1 MVNFDWPGLLKWSLQ
16 YQDTQPSNVQARS
29 KEDLEFLEEAIKVAH
44 GMLPDYHKTC
54 LEAIDLLQSDDP
66 AEKLAA
72 LGVIQDCLDC
82 EPELARDLANRPE
95 AVKKVIDCVPNA
107 DPLSLEQACLV
118 LSFALGNN
126 PRLQDLV
133 YDFGGMD
140 IILTRIEKMRE
151 QVQTKSP
158 ENPVSKDEM
167 RLLGR
172 LLGCLSGLVKSNDRI
187 EKAFVAHPQ
196 GVTTVLRLLGDIRDH
211 RITAKT
217 ASLIQHLIAMQTLSL
232 DENDELLHTVDRSVS
247 RAIFYLPVDGAQQTQ
262 SILSLLAVTLCKA
275 ISACKVPQTHT
286 AVSERLK
293 CLRNGDADT
302 EEMSQWEAAA
312 GFR

>member
-16 YQDTQPSNVQARS
+16 YQDTQPSTNVQARS
-29 KEDLEFLEEAIKVAH
+29 KEDLEFLEQAIKTAH

-54 LEAIDLLQSDDP
+54 LEAIDLLQSADP

-95 AVKKVIDCVPNA
+95 AVKIVIGCVPDA

-126 PRLQDLV
+126 PGLQDLV

-140 IILTRIEKMRE
+140 IILSRIEKMRTA
-151 QVQTKSP
+151 VQGESHKSP
-158 ENPVSKDEM
+158 DEM
-167 RLLGR
+167 RLLNR
-172 LLGCLSGLVKSNDRI
+172 LLGCLNGLVKSNDRI
-187 EKAFVAHPQ
+187 ERAFVSHPQ
-196 GVTTVLRLLGDIRDH
+196 GVITILRLLGDIRDH
-211 RITAKT
+211 RITTKT
-217 ASLIQHLIAMQTLSL
+217 ASLLQHLIAMQTLSL
-232 DENDELLHTVDRSVS
+232 DENVELLHSVDSSVS
-247 RAIFYLPVDGAQQTQ
+247 RSIFYLPVEGAQQTR
-262 SILSLLAVTLCKA
+262 SVLSLLAVTLCKT
-275 ISACKVPQTHT
+275 ISACKIPQTHT

-293 CLRNGDADT
+293 CLRNSDADT
-302 EEMSQWEAAA
+302 EEICQWEVAAS
-312 GFR
+312 FR